1 MLLPLT
7 DFAALLGI
15 NLVLC
20 AVCLRLL
27 GWLRGVNAVIMP
39 FEKWMALGVFIVL
52 WWPVGSAHLPIVAY
66 IRGVSSDLSMTLVA
80 LACIVSWRAQFGFN
94 PLDQRNVTALWVAV
108 AAAALVLYPLAL
120 GLGDWD
126 PYRLGWGTTGIWL
139 GLLSISVV
147 CWLVGLRLLPFL
159 IALAVLAWSTG
170 VLESTNLWDYLI
182 DPWLAMVAIF
192 QCVRV
197 GIKTILR
204 RSSPVH

>member
-20 AVCLRLL
+20 AACLRLL
-27 GWLRGVNAVIMP
+27 GSLGGVNAEIKP
-39 FEKWMALGVFIVL
+39 FEKWIALGVFVVL
-52 WWPVGSAHLPIVAY
+52 WWPVGSAQLPIVAY
-66 IRGVSSDLSMTLVA
+66 IRGISSDLSITLVA
-80 LACIVSWRAQFGFN
+80 LACIVSLRAQLGFD
-94 PLDQRNVTALWVAV
+94 PLDRRNVTALWVAV

-120 GLGDWD
+120 GWGDWD

-147 CWLVGLRLLPFL
+147 CWLIKLRLLPFL

>member
-27 GWLRGVNAVIMP
+27 GWLSGVNAVIMP

-80 LACIVSWRAQFGFN
+80 LACIVSWHAQFGFN

-108 AAAALVLYPLAL
+108 ASAALILYPLAL

-126 PYRLGWGTTGIWL
+126 SYRLGWGTTGIWL
-139 GLLSISVV
+139 SLLGISLVY
-147 CWLVGLRLLPFL
+147 WLIGLRLMPFL
-159 IALAVLAWSTG
+159 IALAVLAWCTG

-197 GIKTILR
+197 GIKTLLR
-204 RSSPVH
+204 RLSPVR